1 VDFIKKK
8 KGDFQAFG
16 IVGPRWWIRF
26 IQLGCY
32 IEIALGLMSLGK
44 ANSKGIQ
51 FLKSADWLKKASG
64 NLSWQWKSKLQ
75 SFAVDIPFGTRQV
88 FSVAM
93 LVHQDDQIL
102 LIIY

>member
-1 VDFIKKK
+1 
-8 KGDFQAFG
+8 
-16 IVGPRWWIRF
+16 
-26 IQLGCY
+26 
-32 IEIALGLMSLGK
+32 MSLGK

-51 FLKSADWLKKASG
+51 FLKSADWFESVASG